1 MPSPVHSP
9 QYQAFLKRLR
19 AARQRAQLSQK
30 EVGFRIG
37 KPQNYVS
44 RVETG
49 ERRIDPV
56 EAAELAAVYQIPLE
70 SLLTSSLISS
80 KNIMLFQ
87 FDELTQLLLDIL
99 LTSLPEDDPK
109 VIRHYDVLLHT
120 FNLLLKSLSSEPE
133 NITSMHDLLEL
144 LIRPI
149 PPMSAQDFSV
159 PPLALRPRLSDEQWA
174 HIERSIPLPPAGGR
188 SRTDNRTVIEAILLV
203 IHGHSWSSLPS
214 DLGSPATAWRRL
226 REWEQ
231 AGAWA
236 DIWQAILESFATR
249 EKLDWVRSF
258 LTGNILPT
266 VKGSAGSTTLPAPD
280 EAGI

>member
-1 MPSPVHSP
+1 MPSPVHTP

-19 AARQRAQLSQK
+19 AARQRAKLSQK
-30 EVGFRIG
+30 EVGLRIG
-37 KPQNYVS
+37 KHQNYVS

-70 SLLTSSLISS
+70 SLLTSSLITST
-80 KNIMLFQ
+80 NIMLFQ

-99 LTSLPEDDPK
+99 LTPLVEDDHRA
-109 VIRHYDVLLHT
+109 IRHYDVLLHT

-149 PPMSAQDFSV
+149 PSMSAQDFSS
-159 PPLALRPRLSDEQWA
+159 PPVIPRTRLSDEQWA
-174 HIERSIPLPPAGGR
+174 YIEQSIPLPPAGGR
-188 SRTDNRTVIEAILLV
+188 SRTDNRTVIEAILFV
-203 IHGHSWSSLPS
+203 IHGHSWSNLPS
-214 DLGSPATAWRRL
+214 ELGSPTTAWRRL

-236 DIWQAILESFATR
+236 GIWQAILESFPTR
-249 EKLDWVRSF
+249 DKLAWVHSF

-266 VKGSAGSTTLPAPD
+266 VKGSTGSTTLPAPD
-280 EAGI
+280 EASI